1 MRDRRHRLPLV
12 LALLPA
18 VLPAACAVP
27 MVPPPQQA
35 AAGTPA
41 ARIAAESFAAV
52 LDPAGGAPL
61 GAAVAFAPRRALTS
75 AHVARA
81 AAAPTAADASGGH
94 VRLQLGDGTTEIVAT
109 VLAVSDRIDLALLA
123 LPDGSLAPAPA
134 ARAAPAAGEPVWAVG
149 PHRLGRAV
157 AAGSVVRPA
166 AAVEGL
172 GAGFVARLP
181 ALMGYSGGPVVD
193 RGGRLVGITTAA
205 LDEAVGAHLL
215 ALLLGGADWAGLAF
229 GDGRRIFVLG
239 LASAR
244 AELGRLGHGG
254 GSGGGTAAAGPPAGA
269 GPRASTARPE
279 GARGGR
285 R

>member
-1 MRDRRHRLPLV
+1 
-12 LALLPA
+12 
-18 VLPAACAVP
+18 
-27 MVPPPQQA
+27 
-35 AAGTPA
+35 
-41 ARIAAESFAAV
+41 V

-61 GAAVAFAPRRALTS
+61 GAAVAVAPRRALTS

-81 AAAPTAADASGGH
+81 AAAGGADGAIGGRI
-94 VRLQLGDGTTEIVAT
+94 RLQLGDGSTEVAGK
-109 VLAVSDRIDLALLA
+109 VLAVSERVDLALLE
-123 LPDGSLAPAPA
+123 LPDGSLTPALAAP
-134 ARAAPAAGEPVWAVG
+134 AAPAAGEPVWAVG

-166 AAVEGL
+166 AAVDGL
-172 GAGFVARLP
+172 GEGFVARLP

-193 RGGRLVGITTAA
+193 RSGRLVGITTAA
-205 LDEAVGAHLL
+205 LDEALGAHLL

-244 AELGRLGHGG
+244 AELRRL
-254 GSGGGTAAAGPPAGA
+254 AAPEAGA
-269 GPRASTARPE
+269 GGDAAAAASGRHGGPARPARPATGPSDPTVPVSPPTRARRQAATVRPE

-285 R
+285 RKDAAPCACTPSCSYGWC

>member
-1 MRDRRHRLPLV
+1 VLAALS
-12 LALLPA
+12 LALLA
-18 VLPAACAVP
+18 AACAVP
-27 MVPPPQQA
+27 AVPPPRQA
-35 AAGTPA
+35 AFGMPA

-157 AAGSVVRPA
+157 AAGRVVRPA
-166 AAVEGL
+166 AAVDGL

-193 RGGRLVGITTAA
+193 RSGRLVGITTAA
-205 LDEAVGAHLL
+205 LDEALGAHLL

-229 GDGRRIFVLG
+229 GDARRVFVLG